1 MTLKRLFTACVRMTS
16 NVLMWFLAAQPDSGG
31 TPGLVA
37 AGSASHRSFSNSTMP
52 IWAAVSQQEAAAD
65 QPPLHHFLF
74 RPRTL
79 KLGSPPATMRVL
91 VSASPDMLVQ
101 NKILG
106 LYKLYV
112 NGIVVGVGPGGG
124 DAHQTPTPG
133 RGDNAVYDDIQ
144 VPLEVLER
152 GAGTNCTLCV

>member
-1 MTLKRLFTACVRMTS
+1 MGGWSAAASCCDT
-16 NVLMWFLAAQPDSGG
+16 AAQIGM
-31 TPGLVA
+31 V
-37 AGSASHRSFSNSTMP
+37 
-52 IWAAVSQQEAAAD
+52 
-65 QPPLHHFLF
+65 LF
-74 RPRTL
+74 ENE
-79 KLGSPPATMRVL
+79 RVL

-112 NGIVVGVGPGGG
+112 NGIVVGVGPGRG